1 MYIWISDS
9 SKTRPANSR
18 YTVLTVHVTADSGNK
33 FDLSL
38 GLDVYNYILDMVLD
52 FSDWSKDY
60 LQKEEVM
67 RFESMS
73 LSRLKRF
80 FPS

>member
-1 MYIWISDS
+1 
-9 SKTRPANSR
+9 
-18 YTVLTVHVTADSGNK
+18 VTADSGNK

-67 RFESMS
+67 RFESML